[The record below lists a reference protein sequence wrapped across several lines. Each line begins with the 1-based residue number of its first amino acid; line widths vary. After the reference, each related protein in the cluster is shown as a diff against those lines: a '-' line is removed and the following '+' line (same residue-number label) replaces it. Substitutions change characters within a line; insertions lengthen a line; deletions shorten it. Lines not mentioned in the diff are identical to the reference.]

1 MHRTL
6 YLLRHGQT
14 EYNRDRRLQ
23 GQCDSPLTELGIAQA
38 RAMGATLRR
47 ELGGTGG
54 WQVWASPL
62 GRAMQT
68 ARLVCEQL
76 GLAPDAVRAEPR
88 LMEVGFGKWET
99 LHVPTLHAEQPELAV
114 RPDWHFASPGGEPYT
129 DVAARVMDFLD
140 DAERPERLI
149 VIAHGMLGR
158 VLRGVYLGIEPAAMW
173 QQDMPQDALFH
184 LHGGRVGRIACV
196 AEEPTSISV

>member
-1 MHRTL
+1 MSRTL

-23 GQCDSPLTELGIAQA
+23 GQCDSPLTELGIEQA

-47 ELGGTGG
+47 ELGDTNS

-68 ARLVCEQL
+68 ARLVSDQL

-88 LMEVGFGKWET
+88 LVEVGLGDWET
-99 LHVPTLHAEQPELAV
+99 MHVPTLHAVQPELAT
-114 RPDWHFASPGGEPYT
+114 RPDWLFSAPGGESYA

-158 VLRGVYLGIEPAAMW
+158 VLRGIYLGLEPAAMW

-184 LHGGRVGRIACV
+184 LHGGQVGRIACV
-196 AEEPTSISV
+196 ADEAASASA